1 MYGLF
6 NETQRYVTGAKIRNK
21 EEEED
26 RKRREKFYLQIN
38 QLMLLSSSSFRP
50 LSSPASKALKTAAPT
65 HRYTVITAN
74 RTSNLLVSIIVA
86 VIWISIHKSPGVK
99 KIEVCGCR
107 WVG

>member
-1 MYGLF
+1 M
-6 NETQRYVTGAKIRNK
+6 TGAKIRN
-21 EEEED
+21 EEEEEE
-26 RKRREKFYLQIN
+26 RKRREKLYLQIN

-99 KIEVCGCR
+99 KIEVGGCR

>member
-1 MYGLF
+1 M
-6 NETQRYVTGAKIRNK
+6 TGAKIRN
-21 EEEED
+21 EEEEEE

-99 KIEVCGCR
+99 KDRGV
-107 WVG
+107 WVSVGGVAGSVVIVSQ